1 MTWLQWAIAQLVD
14 RGMFEDQAKAVMV
27 LVQADPVNE
36 PMKDRWNDR
45 VDGYPPQMQAVCLV
59 SIKSQALEWIDKN
72 CPKAWFRSM
81 FTAEQSFVP
90 PVAEAA
96 TSVDDTAAG

>member
-14 RGMFEDQAKAVMV
+14 RGMFETQAKAVMEAAM
-27 LVQADPVNE
+27 ADPVNE
-36 PMKDRWNDR
+36 AMQGRWNDA

-59 SIKSQALEWIDKN
+59 SIKSQALKWIDQN
-72 CPKAWFRSM
+72 CPQAWFRAM
-81 FTAEQSFVP
+81 FTDEKAFVP

-96 TSVDDTAAG
+96 TSVDDTTDG